1 MSLSATPTLP
11 EILDEVDE
19 TLPHTFPSTKTNW
32 LYGGPPLVFPTS
44 FANKTRIK
52 LLDTQELSSPGTT
65 VNFTGMDCGDTTT
78 GRMLYAVIGLVG
90 TSGSSHTV
98 AAQPA
103 INGVGATADAAW
115 STHTNGQTCIVSVA
129 GLNDTTT
136 LGLNGSAQLVTSGGT
151 VTTAF
156 CAFFAAYDTEQTS
169 PTHRHSGST
178 GTSRV
183 TTIAN
188 AVNVPARGQIMS
200 AIMNRRTEDVS
211 VTGVEKRHQFTV
223 GTGSLVIGYDS
234 LQSLN
239 ASKTIS
245 FSWATITN
253 AVMSVHARA
262 N

>member
-52 LLDTQELSSPGTT
+52 LLDTQEVSSPGST

-90 TSGSSHTV
+90 TSGGSHSV
-98 AAQPA
+98 SAQPT

-115 STHTNGQTCIVSVA
+115 STHTDGNTCIVSVA

-136 LGLNGSAQLVTSGGT
+136 LGLNGSAQLVTADGT
-151 VTTAF
+151 ITTAF
-156 CAFFAAYDTEQTS
+156 CALFAAYDTEQLS
-169 PTHRHSGST
+169 PAHRHAGTT
-178 GTSRV
+178 GTSLV
-183 TTIAN
+183 TSIAN
-188 AVNVPARGQIMS
+188 AVNVPARGQILS
-200 AIMNRRTEDVS
+200 AIMTRHTEVVS
-211 VTGVEKRHQFTV
+211 LSGLENRHQFTV

-234 LQSLN
+234 LQSLD
-239 ASKTIS
+239 ASKNVS
-245 FSWATITN
+245 FSWTTAIN
-253 AVMSVHARA
+253 SVLSVHARA